1 MSLKTSQQCYTVLVR
16 TILYNP
22 TFSQQTGSEW
32 ILDFSPKF
40 RQNIADDQNQLE
52 SSELVLWLPEPLSS
66 LPRVY

>member
-22 TFSQQTGSEW
+22 TFSQQTESEW

-40 RQNIADDQNQLE
+40 WKNISDDQNQLE
-52 SSELVLWLPEPLSS
+52 SSELVLWLPEPLPS